1 MERPAEPLLRCFA
14 ANDALHRPPSPPP
27 RKIPESALFALRGI
41 LVSSL
46 QTSGGNGHRVDA
58 PVPRARHAPG
68 RTSSSSPPPP
78 PRRRPRLHVTFDSPT
93 ARATAG
99 VTTVNSDNRPSTAPT
114 PPQNSSRG
122 KENAVKDR
130 EERLRLVREKHDE
143 ERQRK
148 LDELKQ
154 QALAVQRYRE
164 QKEEERRRR
173 LDEMRSRDSERRQQ
187 VEERKR
193 QLFEAER
200 EKRDA
205 ILKKNLEREARI
217 VSKRRNER
225 SSIVFAFGSST
236 PRMLE
241 PSETGGS
248 YWASRRATSTSNV
261 MMLSSTTPMGPLTRR
276 SSERELNECS
286 GKKRAASA
294 GGLSNRSTDD
304 FSEYNNKRHSVMDVL
319 RWSDMCYPVI
329 PEYPVDVGCEGG
341 DGSAERRA
349 ARRKTDLMPTIVSPR
364 DLTPCSRPGS
374 SSSSRRS
381 PGRASSMTRL
391 DGTAATAFGGGGVRL
406 LSSARSMSHL
416 AGGGGRSVVL
426 GANKDRSTH
435 HRSMIAL
442 NPVPPPRP
450 TRAERLRKRAREF
463 ANGGGAGMKSG
474 EMTPN
479 RPQSS
484 MSQSSTGPL
493 PTQPRS
499 RPVATPRKP
508 RPISIAVTGVTSDP
522 PAKSPATGERPPLP
536 KVNVTKKSITPKV
549 ETKKFPNDNTKQQS
563 STAVKDKN
571 KNAKNST
578 ETSDNVESS
587 DQQHTTA
594 VVSKDEDSH
603 RENSIQGSVNDLAE
617 CDMTASMLATKQ
629 KISTEEEAKAALAE
643 RRKLAREQAERD
655 AELERQRLEAER
667 LAEEERLRCEEEE
680 QRRQE
685 EEQLRMLEEARK
697 SEELRLQLA
706 IEETKKREEEDKK
719 RKEEEH
725 KLKLEKE
732 EADRKAKEEAE
743 KLRQE
748 MEIKLKKE
756 EEDRQLRRKRVEAIM
771 LRTRNQ
777 GKGNASTKEETE
789 SAEQHAGENK
799 TEKPSSDPMTTSQG
813 PVSETDAMLN
823 AERVH
828 SSSSTTS
835 SASSSPTSPTG
846 DTQSNGLLPVE
857 TSGSKQNGRADN
869 SAVHQSNGC
878 LPTANG
884 GTVFSSEVQLNN
896 VTNNL
901 LDLSLEPIP
910 SDALSTQQIIDI
922 GMSKCIQGNTADF
935 PAYQE
940 TNRSEQQIVNDLLS

>member
-1 MERPAEPLLRCFA
+1 MAGLLRVPHYRHSGE
-14 ANDALHRPPSPPP
+14 NSRRTGPEEGIDNLLLV
-27 RKIPESALFALRGI
+27 PESVLNMDGNQLRDDLNGLRFAFQKQY
-41 LVSSL
+41 L
-46 QTSGGNGHRVDA
+46 QADLGPQGNIWI
-58 PVPRARHAPG
+58 
-68 RTSSSSPPPP
+68 S
-78 PRRRPRLHVTFDSPT
+78 
-93 ARATAG
+93 G

-122 KENAVKDR
+122 KENAIKDR

-294 GGLSNRSTDD
+294 GGLSNRSTD
-304 FSEYNNKRHSVMDVL
+304 
-319 RWSDMCYPVI
+319 
-329 PEYPVDVGCEGG
+329 
-341 DGSAERRA
+341 
-349 ARRKTDLMPTIVSPR
+349 
-364 DLTPCSRPGS
+364 
-374 SSSSRRS
+374 
-381 PGRASSMTRL
+381 
-391 DGTAATAFGGGGVRL
+391 
-406 LSSARSMSHL
+406 
-416 AGGGGRSVVL
+416 
-426 GANKDRSTH
+426 
-435 HRSMIAL
+435 
-442 NPVPPPRP
+442 
-450 TRAERLRKRAREF
+450 
-463 ANGGGAGMKSG
+463 GMKSG

-578 ETSDNVESS
+578 ETPDNVESS

-594 VVSKDEDSH
+594 VVSKDEDSR
-603 RENSIQGSVNDLAE
+603 RETSIQGSVNDLAE

-789 SAEQHAGENK
+789 SAEQQAGENK
-799 TEKPSSDPMTTSQG
+799 TEKSSSDLMTTSQG
-813 PVSETDAMLN
+813 PVSETEAMLT

-835 SASSSPTSPTG
+835 SASSSPTSPPG
-846 DTQSNGLLPVE
+846 NTQSNGLLLVE
-857 TSGSKQNGRADN
+857 TSSSKQNGRADN

-910 SDALSTQQIIDI
+910 SDTLSTQQIIDI

-935 PAYQE
+935 PTYQE

>member
-46 QTSGGNGHRVDA
+46 QTSGGNGHLVDAAAA

-68 RTSSSSPPPP
+68 LTSSSSPPPP
-78 PRRRPRLHVTFDSPT
+78 PRRRPRLHVTFDPPT
-93 ARATAG
+93 ARATAAG

-114 PPQNSSRG
+114 PPQHSSRAGGLHWFAHGAESFDFYDETDETG
-122 KENAVKDR
+122 KENAIKDR

-294 GGLSNRSTDD
+294 GGLSNRSTD
-304 FSEYNNKRHSVMDVL
+304 EYNNKRHSVMDVL

-381 PGRASSMTRL
+381 P
-391 DGTAATAFGGGGVRL
+391 
-406 LSSARSMSHL
+406 
-416 AGGGGRSVVL
+416 
-426 GANKDRSTH
+426 
-435 HRSMIAL
+435 
-442 NPVPPPRP
+442 
-450 TRAERLRKRAREF
+450 
-463 ANGGGAGMKSG
+463 GMKSG

-594 VVSKDEDSH
+594 VISKDEDSH

-777 GKGNASTKEETE
+777 GKGNPSTKEETE
-789 SAEQHAGENK
+789 SAEQQAGENK

-813 PVSETDAMLN
+813 PVSETEAMLT

-835 SASSSPTSPTG
+835 SASSSPTSPPG

-884 GTVFSSEVQLNN
+884 GSAFSSEVQLNN

>member
-1 MERPAEPLLRCFA
+1 MKLNRSFYSFHSGVFFDFKNP
-14 ANDALHRPPSPPP
+14 NDLAQ
-27 RKIPESALFALRGI
+27 
-41 LVSSL
+41 VSI
-46 QTSGGNGHRVDA
+46 Q
-58 PVPRARHAPG
+58 
-68 RTSSSSPPPP
+68 
-78 PRRRPRLHVTFDSPT
+78 
-93 ARATAG
+93 AG

-122 KENAVKDR
+122 KENAIKDR

-294 GGLSNRSTDD
+294 GGLSNRSTD
-304 FSEYNNKRHSVMDVL
+304 EYNNKRHSVMDVL

-391 DGTAATAFGGGGVRL
+391 DGTAATAFGGGGGRL

-416 AGGGGRSVVL
+416 ASGGGRSVVL

-549 ETKKFPNDNTKQQS
+549 ETKKFPNDNTKQQT

-587 DQQHTTA
+587 NQHHTTS
-594 VVSKDEDSH
+594 VVSKDEDS

-789 SAEQHAGENK
+789 SAEQQAGENK

-813 PVSETDAMLN
+813 PVSETEAMLT

-828 SSSSTTS
+828 SLSSNTS
-835 SASSSPTSPTG
+835 SASSSPTSPPG
-846 DTQSNGLLPVE
+846 DTLSNGLLPVE

-884 GTVFSSEVQLNN
+884 GTVFNSEVQLNN

>member
-1 MERPAEPLLRCFA
+1 MEHPVEPLQLGY
-14 ANDALHRPPSPPP
+14 NDASDTFNDRSPSPPP
-27 RKIPESALFALRGI
+27 RKIPESALSALRGI

-46 QTSGGNGHRVDA
+46 QMSSEA
-58 PVPRARHAPG
+58 PVPRARQAPG
-68 RTSSSSPPPP
+68 RTSSEAPPPP
-78 PRRRPRLHVTFDSPT
+78 PIRRRPRLHVTFESRT
-93 ARATAG
+93 ARVTAAG
-99 VTTVNSDNRPSTAPT
+99 VTTVNSDNRPNTAPT
-114 PPQNSSRG
+114 PPQNSSRAGGLHWFAHGADSFDFNDETDETG
-122 KENAVKDR
+122 KENAIKDR

-173 LDEMRSRDSERRQQ
+173 LDEMRLRDSERRQQ

-294 GGLSNRSTDD
+294 GGLSNRSTD
-304 FSEYNNKRHSVMDVL
+304 
-319 RWSDMCYPVI
+319 
-329 PEYPVDVGCEGG
+329 GG

-381 PGRASSMTRL
+381 P
-391 DGTAATAFGGGGVRL
+391 
-406 LSSARSMSHL
+406 
-416 AGGGGRSVVL
+416 
-426 GANKDRSTH
+426 
-435 HRSMIAL
+435 
-442 NPVPPPRP
+442 
-450 TRAERLRKRAREF
+450 
-463 ANGGGAGMKSG
+463 GMKSG

-508 RPISIAVTGVTSDP
+508 RPISIAVTGVTSDQS
-522 PAKSPATGERPPLP
+522 AKSPATGERPPLP

-549 ETKKFPNDNTKQQS
+549 ETKKFPNDNTKLQS
-563 STAVKDKN
+563 TTVKEKN

-587 DQQHTTA
+587 EQQHTVA
-594 VVSKDEDSH
+594 AVSKDEDS
-603 RENSIQGSVNDLAE
+603 RENSNQGSVNDLAE

-706 IEETKKREEEDKK
+706 IEETKKREEEEKK

-789 SAEQHAGENK
+789 SAEQQAGENK

-813 PVSETDAMLN
+813 PVSETEAMLT

-828 SSSSTTS
+828 SSSTTTS
-835 SASSSPTSPTG
+835 SASSPTSPPG
-846 DTQSNGLLPVE
+846 DVLSNGLLPVE

-869 SAVHQSNGC
+869 STAHQSNGC

-922 GMSKCIQGNTADF
+922 GMKKCIQDNTTEF
-935 PAYQE
+935 TTYQE

>member
-1 MERPAEPLLRCFA
+1 MAEFVRVTS
-14 ANDALHRPPSPPP
+14 NPS
-27 RKIPESALFALRGI
+27 INS
-41 LVSSL
+41 
-46 QTSGGNGHRVDA
+46 
-58 PVPRARHAPG
+58 
-68 RTSSSSPPPP
+68 
-78 PRRRPRLHVTFDSPT
+78 
-93 ARATAG
+93 AG

-122 KENAVKDR
+122 GLHWFAHGAESFDFYDETDETGKENAIKDR

-294 GGLSNRSTDD
+294 GGLSNRSTD
-304 FSEYNNKRHSVMDVL
+304 EYNNKRHSVMDVL

-329 PEYPVDVGCEGG
+329 PEYPVDVVCEGG

-381 PGRASSMTRL
+381 P
-391 DGTAATAFGGGGVRL
+391 
-406 LSSARSMSHL
+406 
-416 AGGGGRSVVL
+416 
-426 GANKDRSTH
+426 
-435 HRSMIAL
+435 
-442 NPVPPPRP
+442 
-450 TRAERLRKRAREF
+450 
-463 ANGGGAGMKSG
+463 GMKSG

-578 ETSDNVESS
+578 ETPDNVESS

-594 VVSKDEDSH
+594 VVSKDEDSR
-603 RENSIQGSVNDLAE
+603 RETSIQGSVNDLAE

-789 SAEQHAGENK
+789 SAEQQAGENK
-799 TEKPSSDPMTTSQG
+799 TEKSSSDLMTTSQG
-813 PVSETDAMLN
+813 PVSETEAMLT

-835 SASSSPTSPTG
+835 SASSSPTSPPG
-846 DTQSNGLLPVE
+846 NTQSNGLLLVE
-857 TSGSKQNGRADN
+857 TSSSKQNGRADN

-910 SDALSTQQIIDI
+910 SDTLSTQQIIDI

-935 PAYQE
+935 PTYQE

>member
-1 MERPAEPLLRCFA
+1 
-14 ANDALHRPPSPPP
+14 
-27 RKIPESALFALRGI
+27 
-41 LVSSL
+41 
-46 QTSGGNGHRVDA
+46 
-58 PVPRARHAPG
+58 
-68 RTSSSSPPPP
+68 
-78 PRRRPRLHVTFDSPT
+78 
-93 ARATAG
+93 

-122 KENAVKDR
+122 KENAIKDR

-205 ILKKNLEREARI
+205 LLKKNLEREARI

-294 GGLSNRSTDD
+294 GGLSNRSTD
-304 FSEYNNKRHSVMDVL
+304 
-319 RWSDMCYPVI
+319 
-329 PEYPVDVGCEGG
+329 
-341 DGSAERRA
+341 
-349 ARRKTDLMPTIVSPR
+349 
-364 DLTPCSRPGS
+364 
-374 SSSSRRS
+374 
-381 PGRASSMTRL
+381 
-391 DGTAATAFGGGGVRL
+391 
-406 LSSARSMSHL
+406 
-416 AGGGGRSVVL
+416 
-426 GANKDRSTH
+426 
-435 HRSMIAL
+435 
-442 NPVPPPRP
+442 
-450 TRAERLRKRAREF
+450 
-463 ANGGGAGMKSG
+463 GMKSG

-508 RPISIAVTGVTSDP
+508 RPISIAVTGVTTDP
-522 PAKSPATGERPPLP
+522 PVKSPATGERPPLP

-578 ETSDNVESS
+578 ETSDNIESS

-603 RENSIQGSVNDLAE
+603 RENSIQGSVIDLAE

-732 EADRKAKEEAE
+732 ESDRKAKEEAE

-789 SAEQHAGENK
+789 TAEQQAGENK

-813 PVSETDAMLN
+813 PVSETEAMLT

-835 SASSSPTSPTG
+835 SASSSPTSPPG
-846 DTQSNGLLPVE
+846 DTQSNGLLPLE
-857 TSGSKQNGRADN
+857 TSGSKQNGRVDN
-869 SAVHQSNGC
+869 SEVHQSNGC

-922 GMSKCIQGNTADF
+922 GMTKCIQGNTTDF

>member
-1 MERPAEPLLRCFA
+1 MAGLLRVPQYRHSGGGSGGGEDCSRTA
-14 ANDALHRPPSPPP
+14 GPEEGIDNLLLV
-27 RKIPESALFALRGI
+27 PESVLDMDGNQLRDDLNGLRFAFQKQYLQADLGPRGNI
-41 LVSSL
+41 WIS
-46 QTSGGNGHRVDA
+46 
-58 PVPRARHAPG
+58 
-68 RTSSSSPPPP
+68 
-78 PRRRPRLHVTFDSPT
+78 
-93 ARATAG
+93 G

-114 PPQNSSRG
+114 PPQNSSKG
-122 KENAVKDR
+122 KENAIKDR

-164 QKEEERRRR
+164 QKEEERRKR
-173 LDEMRSRDSERRQQ
+173 LDEMRSRDFERRQQ

-200 EKRDA
+200 EKREA
-205 ILKKNLEREARI
+205 ILKKNQEREARI
-217 VSKRRNER
+217 ESKRRNER

-294 GGLSNRSTDD
+294 GGLSNRNAD
-304 FSEYNNKRHSVMDVL
+304 
-319 RWSDMCYPVI
+319 
-329 PEYPVDVGCEGG
+329 
-341 DGSAERRA
+341 
-349 ARRKTDLMPTIVSPR
+349 
-364 DLTPCSRPGS
+364 
-374 SSSSRRS
+374 
-381 PGRASSMTRL
+381 
-391 DGTAATAFGGGGVRL
+391 
-406 LSSARSMSHL
+406 
-416 AGGGGRSVVL
+416 
-426 GANKDRSTH
+426 
-435 HRSMIAL
+435 
-442 NPVPPPRP
+442 
-450 TRAERLRKRAREF
+450 
-463 ANGGGAGMKSG
+463 GMKSG
-474 EMTPN
+474 EMTPVN

-484 MSQSSTGPL
+484 MSQSAYGPA
-493 PTQPRS
+493 PTQSRS

-508 RPISIAVTGVTSDP
+508 RPISIAVTGVTSSDQIAAA
-522 PAKSPATGERPPLP
+522 AKSPATGERPPLP

-549 ETKKFPNDNTKQQS
+549 EAKKFPNDTNKQ
-563 STAVKDKN
+563 STLKEKN
-571 KNAKNST
+571 KNEKPSEST
-578 ETSDNVESS
+578 ENAESS
-587 DQQHTTA
+587 EQHHSSA
-594 VVSKDEDSH
+594 DVVSSAASRDDESQD
-603 RENSIQGSVNDLAE
+603 NSIQESVSSDLAE

-629 KISTEEEAKAALAE
+629 KITTEEEAKAALAE
-643 RRKLAREQAERD
+643 RRRLAREQAEKD

-680 QRRQE
+680 QRRME
-685 EEQLRMLEEARK
+685 EEQLRLLEEARK

-706 IEETKKREEEDKK
+706 IEETRKRDLEEKK
-719 RKEEEH
+719 RKEEEL

-777 GKGNASTKEETE
+777 GKGTGNASTKDETE
-789 SAEQHAGENK
+789 SVEPQVAEK
-799 TEKPSSDPMTTSQG
+799 IEKSLSDPMTTSLG
-813 PVSETDAMLN
+813 PTSETEAMLS
-823 AERVH
+823 AERNH
-828 SSSSTTS
+828 SSSSLTMSTPS
-835 SASSSPTSPTG
+835 ETL
-846 DTQSNGLLPVE
+846 SNGLQL
-857 TSGSKQNGRADN
+857 TSPKQNGHTN
-869 SAVHQSNGC
+869 NTINEIVHHSNGH
-878 LPTANG
+878 LTENG
-884 GTVFSSEVQLNN
+884 NVFDSDVQLNN

-910 SDALSTQQIIDI
+910 SDTLSTQQIIDI
-922 GMSKCIQGNTADF
+922 GIGKCIQDNPTDF
-935 PAYQE
+935 TAYQE
-940 TNRSEQQIVNDLLS
+940 NKRSDQQIVNDLLS

>member
-1 MERPAEPLLRCFA
+1 MAEFVRVTS
-14 ANDALHRPPSPPP
+14 NPSLN
-27 RKIPESALFALRGI
+27 S
-41 LVSSL
+41 
-46 QTSGGNGHRVDA
+46 
-58 PVPRARHAPG
+58 
-68 RTSSSSPPPP
+68 
-78 PRRRPRLHVTFDSPT
+78 
-93 ARATAG
+93 AG

-114 PPQNSSRG
+114 PPQNSSKG
-122 KENAVKDR
+122 KENAIKDR

-164 QKEEERRRR
+164 QKEEERRKR
-173 LDEMRSRDSERRQQ
+173 LDEMRSRDFERRQQ

-200 EKRDA
+200 EKREA
-205 ILKKNLEREARI
+205 ILKKNQEREARI
-217 VSKRRNER
+217 ESKRRNER

-294 GGLSNRSTDD
+294 GGLSNRNAD
-304 FSEYNNKRHSVMDVL
+304 
-319 RWSDMCYPVI
+319 
-329 PEYPVDVGCEGG
+329 EGG
-341 DGSAERRA
+341 DGSAERKA
-349 ARRKTDLMPTIVSPR
+349 ARRKTDLMPTILSPR

-374 SSSSRRS
+374 ASSSRRS

-391 DGTAATAFGGGGVRL
+391 DGAAAGAAYGGYGDGGGAGGPRL

-416 AGGGGRSVVL
+416 AGGGGGRSVL

-463 ANGGGAGMKSG
+463 ANGGGPGMKSG
-474 EMTPN
+474 EMTPVN

-484 MSQSSTGPL
+484 MSQSAYGPA
-493 PTQPRS
+493 PTQSRS

-508 RPISIAVTGVTSDP
+508 RPISIAVTGVTSSDQIAAA
-522 PAKSPATGERPPLP
+522 AKSPATGERPPLP

-549 ETKKFPNDNTKQQS
+549 EAKKFPNDTNKQ
-563 STAVKDKN
+563 STLKEKN
-571 KNAKNST
+571 KNEKPSEST
-578 ETSDNVESS
+578 ENAESS
-587 DQQHTTA
+587 EQHHSSA
-594 VVSKDEDSH
+594 DVVSSAASRDDESQD
-603 RENSIQGSVNDLAE
+603 NSIQESVSSDLAE

-629 KISTEEEAKAALAE
+629 KITTEEEAKAALAE
-643 RRKLAREQAERD
+643 RRRLAREQAEKD

-680 QRRQE
+680 QRRME
-685 EEQLRMLEEARK
+685 EEQLRLLEEARK

-706 IEETKKREEEDKK
+706 IEETRKRDLEEKK
-719 RKEEEH
+719 RKEEEL

-777 GKGNASTKEETE
+777 GKGTGNASTKDETE
-789 SAEQHAGENK
+789 SVEPQVAEK
-799 TEKPSSDPMTTSQG
+799 IEKSLSDPMTTSLG
-813 PVSETDAMLN
+813 PTSETEAMLS
-823 AERVH
+823 AERNH
-828 SSSSTTS
+828 SSSSLTMSTPS
-835 SASSSPTSPTG
+835 ETL
-846 DTQSNGLLPVE
+846 SNGLQL
-857 TSGSKQNGRADN
+857 TSPKQNGHTN
-869 SAVHQSNGC
+869 NTINEIVHHSNGH
-878 LPTANG
+878 LTENG
-884 GTVFSSEVQLNN
+884 NVFDSDVQLNN

-910 SDALSTQQIIDI
+910 SDTLSTQQIIDI
-922 GMSKCIQGNTADF
+922 GIGKCIQDNPTDF
-935 PAYQE
+935 TAYQE
-940 TNRSEQQIVNDLLS
+940 NKRSDQQIVNDLLS

>member
-1 MERPAEPLLRCFA
+1 MAEFVRVTS
-14 ANDALHRPPSPPP
+14 NPS
-27 RKIPESALFALRGI
+27 INS
-41 LVSSL
+41 
-46 QTSGGNGHRVDA
+46 
-58 PVPRARHAPG
+58 
-68 RTSSSSPPPP
+68 
-78 PRRRPRLHVTFDSPT
+78 
-93 ARATAG
+93 AG

-122 KENAVKDR
+122 KENAIKDR

-294 GGLSNRSTDD
+294 GGLSNRSTD
-304 FSEYNNKRHSVMDVL
+304 
-319 RWSDMCYPVI
+319 
-329 PEYPVDVGCEGG
+329 EGG

-391 DGTAATAFGGGGVRL
+391 DGTAATAFGGGGGRL

-426 GANKDRSTH
+426 GSNKDRSTH

-578 ETSDNVESS
+578 ETPDNVESS

-594 VVSKDEDSH
+594 VVSKDEDSR
-603 RENSIQGSVNDLAE
+603 RETSIQGSVNDLAE

-789 SAEQHAGENK
+789 SAEQQAGENK
-799 TEKPSSDPMTTSQG
+799 TEKSSSDLMTTSQG
-813 PVSETDAMLN
+813 PVSETEAMLT

-835 SASSSPTSPTG
+835 SASSSPTSPPG
-846 DTQSNGLLPVE
+846 NTQSNGLLLVE
-857 TSGSKQNGRADN
+857 TSSSKQNGRADN

-910 SDALSTQQIIDI
+910 SDTLSTQQIIDI

-935 PAYQE
+935 PTYQE

>member
-1 MERPAEPLLRCFA
+1 MEHPAEPLQLRYDDV
-14 ANDALHRPPSPPP
+14 NDTLHDRSPSPPP
-27 RKIPESALFALRGI
+27 RKIPESALSALRGI

-46 QTSGGNGHRVDA
+46 QMPAEA
-58 PVPRARHAPG
+58 PVPRARRTPG

-78 PRRRPRLHVTFDSPT
+78 PRRRPRLHVTFESRT
-93 ARATAG
+93 ARATAAG

-114 PPQNSSRG
+114 PPQNSSRAGGLHWFAHGADSFDFYDETDETG
-122 KENAVKDR
+122 KENAIKDR

-173 LDEMRSRDSERRQQ
+173 LDEMRLRDTERRQQ

-294 GGLSNRSTDD
+294 GGLSNRSTD
-304 FSEYNNKRHSVMDVL
+304 
-319 RWSDMCYPVI
+319 
-329 PEYPVDVGCEGG
+329 EGG
-341 DGSAERRA
+341 DGSAERKA

-391 DGTAATAFGGGGVRL
+391 DGAATAFGGGCGRL

-416 AGGGGRSVVL
+416 ASGGGGGRSVVL

-479 RPQSS
+479 RPMSS

-508 RPISIAVTGVTSDP
+508 RPISIAVTGVTSDQP
-522 PAKSPATGERPPLP
+522 VKSPATGERPPLP

-549 ETKKFPNDNTKQQS
+549 ETKKFPNDNTKLQS
-563 STAVKDKN
+563 TTVKEKN

-578 ETSDNVESS
+578 ETPDNVESS
-587 DQQHTTA
+587 EQQHTVA
-594 VVSKDEDSH
+594 VVSKDEDS
-603 RENSIQGSVNDLAE
+603 RENSNQGSVNDLAE

-706 IEETKKREEEDKK
+706 IEETKKREEEEKK

-789 SAEQHAGENK
+789 SAEQQAGENK
-799 TEKPSSDPMTTSQG
+799 SEKPSSDPMTTSQG
-813 PVSETDAMLN
+813 PVSETEAMLT

-835 SASSSPTSPTG
+835 SASSPTSPPG
-846 DTQSNGLLPVE
+846 EALSNGLLPVE

-884 GTVFSSEVQLNN
+884 GTVFNSEVQLNN

-922 GMSKCIQGNTADF
+922 GMKKCIQDNTTEF
-935 PAYQE
+935 TTYQE

>member
-1 MERPAEPLLRCFA
+1 MAGLLRVPHYRHSGE
-14 ANDALHRPPSPPP
+14 NSRRTGPEEGIDNLLLV
-27 RKIPESALFALRGI
+27 PESVLDMDGNQLRDDLNGLRFAFQKQY
-41 LVSSL
+41 L
-46 QTSGGNGHRVDA
+46 QADLGPQGNIWI
-58 PVPRARHAPG
+58 
-68 RTSSSSPPPP
+68 S
-78 PRRRPRLHVTFDSPT
+78 
-93 ARATAG
+93 G

-114 PPQNSSRG
+114 PPQHSSRAGGLHWFAHGAESFDFYDETDETG
-122 KENAVKDR
+122 KENAIKDR

-294 GGLSNRSTDD
+294 GGLSNRSTD
-304 FSEYNNKRHSVMDVL
+304 
-319 RWSDMCYPVI
+319 
-329 PEYPVDVGCEGG
+329 
-341 DGSAERRA
+341 
-349 ARRKTDLMPTIVSPR
+349 
-364 DLTPCSRPGS
+364 
-374 SSSSRRS
+374 
-381 PGRASSMTRL
+381 
-391 DGTAATAFGGGGVRL
+391 
-406 LSSARSMSHL
+406 
-416 AGGGGRSVVL
+416 
-426 GANKDRSTH
+426 
-435 HRSMIAL
+435 
-442 NPVPPPRP
+442 
-450 TRAERLRKRAREF
+450 
-463 ANGGGAGMKSG
+463 GMKSG

-594 VVSKDEDSH
+594 VISKDEDSH

-777 GKGNASTKEETE
+777 GKGNPSTKEETE
-789 SAEQHAGENK
+789 SAEQQAGENK

-813 PVSETDAMLN
+813 PVSETEAMLT

-835 SASSSPTSPTG
+835 SASSSPTSPPG

-884 GTVFSSEVQLNN
+884 GSAFSSEVQLNN

>member
-1 MERPAEPLLRCFA
+1 MERPAEPLLQCFA
-14 ANDALHRPPSPPP
+14 ANDSLHRPPSPPP

-46 QTSGGNGHRVDA
+46 QTSGGNGHRVDVAAA
-58 PVPRARHAPG
+58 PVPRARQAPG

-93 ARATAG
+93 ARATAAG

-114 PPQNSSRG
+114 PPQNSSRAGGLHWFAHGADSFDFYDETDETG
-122 KENAVKDR
+122 KENAIKDR

-294 GGLSNRSTDD
+294 GGLSNRSTD
-304 FSEYNNKRHSVMDVL
+304 
-319 RWSDMCYPVI
+319 
-329 PEYPVDVGCEGG
+329 GG

-391 DGTAATAFGGGGVRL
+391 DGTAATAFGGGGGRL

-416 AGGGGRSVVL
+416 ASGGGRSVVL

-549 ETKKFPNDNTKQQS
+549 ETKKFPNDNTKQQT

-587 DQQHTTA
+587 NQHHTTS
-594 VVSKDEDSH
+594 VVSKDEDS

-789 SAEQHAGENK
+789 SAEQQAGENK

-813 PVSETDAMLN
+813 PVSETEAMLT

-828 SSSSTTS
+828 SLSSNTS
-835 SASSSPTSPTG
+835 SASSSPTSPPG
-846 DTQSNGLLPVE
+846 DTLSNGLLPVE

-884 GTVFSSEVQLNN
+884 GTVFNSEVQLNN

>member
-46 QTSGGNGHRVDA
+46 QTSGGNGHLVDAAAA

-68 RTSSSSPPPP
+68 LTSSSSPPPP
-78 PRRRPRLHVTFDSPT
+78 PRRRPRLHVTFDPPT
-93 ARATAG
+93 ARATAAG

-114 PPQNSSRG
+114 PPQHSSRAGGLHWFAHGAESFDFYDETDETG
-122 KENAVKDR
+122 KENAIKDR

-294 GGLSNRSTDD
+294 GGLSNRSTD
-304 FSEYNNKRHSVMDVL
+304 
-319 RWSDMCYPVI
+319 
-329 PEYPVDVGCEGG
+329 GG

-391 DGTAATAFGGGGVRL
+391 DGTAATALGGGGVRL

-594 VVSKDEDSH
+594 VISKDEDSH

-777 GKGNASTKEETE
+777 GKGNPSTKEETE
-789 SAEQHAGENK
+789 SAEQQAGENK

-813 PVSETDAMLN
+813 PVSETEAMLT

-835 SASSSPTSPTG
+835 SASSSPTSPPG

-884 GTVFSSEVQLNN
+884 GSAFSSEVQLNN

>member
-93 ARATAG
+93 ARATAAG

-114 PPQNSSRG
+114 PPQNSSRAGGLHWFAHGAESFDFYDETDETG

-294 GGLSNRSTDD
+294 GGLSNRSTD
-304 FSEYNNKRHSVMDVL
+304 
-319 RWSDMCYPVI
+319 
-329 PEYPVDVGCEGG
+329 
-341 DGSAERRA
+341 
-349 ARRKTDLMPTIVSPR
+349 
-364 DLTPCSRPGS
+364 
-374 SSSSRRS
+374 
-381 PGRASSMTRL
+381 
-391 DGTAATAFGGGGVRL
+391 
-406 LSSARSMSHL
+406 
-416 AGGGGRSVVL
+416 
-426 GANKDRSTH
+426 
-435 HRSMIAL
+435 
-442 NPVPPPRP
+442 
-450 TRAERLRKRAREF
+450 
-463 ANGGGAGMKSG
+463 GMKSG

>member
-1 MERPAEPLLRCFA
+1 MERPAEPLLQCFA
-14 ANDALHRPPSPPP
+14 ANDSLHRPPSPPP

-46 QTSGGNGHRVDA
+46 QTSGGNGHRVDVAAA
-58 PVPRARHAPG
+58 PVPRARQAPG

-93 ARATAG
+93 ARATAAG

-114 PPQNSSRG
+114 PPQNSSRAGGLHWFAHGADSFDFYDETDETG
-122 KENAVKDR
+122 KENAIKDR

-294 GGLSNRSTDD
+294 GGLSNRSTD
-304 FSEYNNKRHSVMDVL
+304 EYNNKRHSVMDVL

-381 PGRASSMTRL
+381 P
-391 DGTAATAFGGGGVRL
+391 
-406 LSSARSMSHL
+406 
-416 AGGGGRSVVL
+416 
-426 GANKDRSTH
+426 
-435 HRSMIAL
+435 
-442 NPVPPPRP
+442 
-450 TRAERLRKRAREF
+450 
-463 ANGGGAGMKSG
+463 GMKSG

-549 ETKKFPNDNTKQQS
+549 ETKKFPNDNTKQQT

-587 DQQHTTA
+587 NQHHTTS
-594 VVSKDEDSH
+594 VVSKDEDS

-789 SAEQHAGENK
+789 SAEQQAGENK

-813 PVSETDAMLN
+813 PVSETEAMLT

-828 SSSSTTS
+828 SLSSNTS
-835 SASSSPTSPTG
+835 SASSSPTSPPG
-846 DTQSNGLLPVE
+846 DTLSNGLLPVE

-884 GTVFSSEVQLNN
+884 GTVFNSEVQLNN

>member
-1 MERPAEPLLRCFA
+1 MAEFVRVTS
-14 ANDALHRPPSPPP
+14 NPS
-27 RKIPESALFALRGI
+27 INS
-41 LVSSL
+41 
-46 QTSGGNGHRVDA
+46 
-58 PVPRARHAPG
+58 
-68 RTSSSSPPPP
+68 
-78 PRRRPRLHVTFDSPT
+78 
-93 ARATAG
+93 AG

-122 KENAVKDR
+122 KENAIKDR

-173 LDEMRSRDSERRQQ
+173 LDEMRLRDTERRQQ

-294 GGLSNRSTDD
+294 GGLSNRSTD
-304 FSEYNNKRHSVMDVL
+304 EYNNKRHSVMGVL
-319 RWSDMCYPVI
+319 HWSDMCYPVI
-329 PEYPVDVGCEGG
+329 PEYPVDVVCEGG
-341 DGSAERRA
+341 DGSAERKA

-391 DGTAATAFGGGGVRL
+391 DGAATAFGGGCGRL

-416 AGGGGRSVVL
+416 ASGGGGGRSVVL

-479 RPQSS
+479 RPMSS

-508 RPISIAVTGVTSDP
+508 RPISIAVTGVTSDQP
-522 PAKSPATGERPPLP
+522 VKSPATGERPPLP

-549 ETKKFPNDNTKQQS
+549 ETKKFPNDNTKLQS
-563 STAVKDKN
+563 TTVKEKN

-578 ETSDNVESS
+578 ETPDNVESS
-587 DQQHTTA
+587 EQQHTVA
-594 VVSKDEDSH
+594 VVSKDEDS
-603 RENSIQGSVNDLAE
+603 RENSNQGSVNDLAE

-706 IEETKKREEEDKK
+706 IEETKKREEEEKK

-789 SAEQHAGENK
+789 SAEQQAGENK
-799 TEKPSSDPMTTSQG
+799 SEKPSSDPMTTSQG
-813 PVSETDAMLN
+813 PVSETEAMLT

-835 SASSSPTSPTG
+835 SASSPTSPPG
-846 DTQSNGLLPVE
+846 EALSNGLLPVE

-884 GTVFSSEVQLNN
+884 GTVFNSEVQLNN

-922 GMSKCIQGNTADF
+922 GMKKCIQDNTTEF
-935 PAYQE
+935 TTYQE

>member
-1 MERPAEPLLRCFA
+1 MAEFVRVTS
-14 ANDALHRPPSPPP
+14 NPS
-27 RKIPESALFALRGI
+27 INS
-41 LVSSL
+41 
-46 QTSGGNGHRVDA
+46 
-58 PVPRARHAPG
+58 
-68 RTSSSSPPPP
+68 
-78 PRRRPRLHVTFDSPT
+78 
-93 ARATAG
+93 AG

-122 KENAVKDR
+122 KENAIKDR

-294 GGLSNRSTDD
+294 GGLSNRSTD
-304 FSEYNNKRHSVMDVL
+304 EYNNKRHSVMDVL

-391 DGTAATAFGGGGVRL
+391 DGTAATAFGGGGGRL

-416 AGGGGRSVVL
+416 ASGGGRSVVL

-549 ETKKFPNDNTKQQS
+549 ETKKFPNDNTKQQT

-587 DQQHTTA
+587 NQHHTTS
-594 VVSKDEDSH
+594 VVSKDEDS

-789 SAEQHAGENK
+789 SAEQQAGENK

-813 PVSETDAMLN
+813 PVSETEAMLT

-828 SSSSTTS
+828 SLSSNTS
-835 SASSSPTSPTG
+835 SASSSPTSPPG
-846 DTQSNGLLPVE
+846 DTLSNGLLPVE

-884 GTVFSSEVQLNN
+884 GTVFNSEVQLNN

>member
-1 MERPAEPLLRCFA
+1 M
-14 ANDALHRPPSPPP
+14 NHALTFV
-27 RKIPESALFALRGI
+27 LQMDW
-41 LVSSL
+41 VSDN
-46 QTSGGNGHRVDA
+46 QYNQNWT
-58 PVPRARHAPG
+58 
-68 RTSSSSPPPP
+68 
-78 PRRRPRLHVTFDSPT
+78 
-93 ARATAG
+93 G

-122 KENAVKDR
+122 KENAIKDR

-294 GGLSNRSTDD
+294 GGLSNRSTD
-304 FSEYNNKRHSVMDVL
+304 EYNNKRHSVMDVL

-391 DGTAATAFGGGGVRL
+391 DGTAATAFGGGGGRL

-416 AGGGGRSVVL
+416 ASGGGRSVVL

-549 ETKKFPNDNTKQQS
+549 ETKKFPNDNTKQQT

-587 DQQHTTA
+587 NQHHTTS
-594 VVSKDEDSH
+594 VVSKDEDS

-789 SAEQHAGENK
+789 SAEQQAGENK

-813 PVSETDAMLN
+813 PVSETEAMLT

-828 SSSSTTS
+828 SLSSNTS
-835 SASSSPTSPTG
+835 SASSSPTSPPG
-846 DTQSNGLLPVE
+846 DTLSNGLLPVE

-884 GTVFSSEVQLNN
+884 GTVFNSEVQLNN

>member
-1 MERPAEPLLRCFA
+1 
-14 ANDALHRPPSPPP
+14 
-27 RKIPESALFALRGI
+27 
-41 LVSSL
+41 
-46 QTSGGNGHRVDA
+46 
-58 PVPRARHAPG
+58 
-68 RTSSSSPPPP
+68 
-78 PRRRPRLHVTFDSPT
+78 
-93 ARATAG
+93 
-99 VTTVNSDNRPSTAPT
+99 
-114 PPQNSSRG
+114 
-122 KENAVKDR
+122 
-130 EERLRLVREKHDE
+130 
-143 ERQRK
+143 
-148 LDELKQ
+148 
-154 QALAVQRYRE
+154 
-164 QKEEERRRR
+164 
-173 LDEMRSRDSERRQQ
+173 
-187 VEERKR
+187 
-193 QLFEAER
+193 
-200 EKRDA
+200 
-205 ILKKNLEREARI
+205 
-217 VSKRRNER
+217 
-225 SSIVFAFGSST
+225 
-236 PRMLE
+236 
-241 PSETGGS
+241 
-248 YWASRRATSTSNV
+248 
-261 MMLSSTTPMGPLTRR
+261 
-276 SSERELNECS
+276 
-286 GKKRAASA
+286 
-294 GGLSNRSTDD
+294 
-304 FSEYNNKRHSVMDVL
+304 
-319 RWSDMCYPVI
+319 
-329 PEYPVDVGCEGG
+329 
-341 DGSAERRA
+341 
-349 ARRKTDLMPTIVSPR
+349 
-364 DLTPCSRPGS
+364 
-374 SSSSRRS
+374 
-381 PGRASSMTRL
+381 MTRL
-391 DGTAATAFGGGGVRL
+391 DGTAATAFGGGGERF

-508 RPISIAVTGVTSDP
+508 RPISIAVTGVTTDP
-522 PAKSPATGERPPLP
+522 PVKSPATGERPPLP

-578 ETSDNVESS
+578 ETSDNIESS

-603 RENSIQGSVNDLAE
+603 RENSIQGSVIDLAE

-732 EADRKAKEEAE
+732 ESDRKAKEEAE

-789 SAEQHAGENK
+789 TAEQQAGENK

-813 PVSETDAMLN
+813 PVSETEAMLT

-835 SASSSPTSPTG
+835 SASSSPTSPPG
-846 DTQSNGLLPVE
+846 DTQSNGLLPLE
-857 TSGSKQNGRADN
+857 TSGSKQNGRVDN
-869 SAVHQSNGC
+869 SEVHQSNGC

-922 GMSKCIQGNTADF
+922 GMTKCIQGNTTDF

>member
-1 MERPAEPLLRCFA
+1 MYTKR
-14 ANDALHRPPSPPP
+14 
-27 RKIPESALFALRGI
+27 
-41 LVSSL
+41 
-46 QTSGGNGHRVDA
+46 
-58 PVPRARHAPG
+58 
-68 RTSSSSPPPP
+68 
-78 PRRRPRLHVTFDSPT
+78 
-93 ARATAG
+93 AG

-122 KENAVKDR
+122 KENAIKDR

-294 GGLSNRSTDD
+294 GGLSNRSTD
-304 FSEYNNKRHSVMDVL
+304 EYNNKRHSVMDVL

-391 DGTAATAFGGGGVRL
+391 DGTAATAFGGGGGRL

-416 AGGGGRSVVL
+416 ASGGGRSVVL

-549 ETKKFPNDNTKQQS
+549 ETKKFPNDNTKQQT

-587 DQQHTTA
+587 NQHHTTS
-594 VVSKDEDSH
+594 VVSKDEDS

-789 SAEQHAGENK
+789 SAEQQAGENK

-813 PVSETDAMLN
+813 PVSETEAMLT

-828 SSSSTTS
+828 SLSSNTS
-835 SASSSPTSPTG
+835 SASSSPTSPPG
-846 DTQSNGLLPVE
+846 DTLSNGLLPVE

-884 GTVFSSEVQLNN
+884 GTVFNSEVQLNN

>member
-1 MERPAEPLLRCFA
+1 MAGLLRVPHYRH
-14 ANDALHRPPSPPP
+14 NNEDSRRTGPEEGIDNLLLV
-27 RKIPESALFALRGI
+27 PESVLDMDGNQLRDDLNGLRFAFRKQY
-41 LVSSL
+41 L
-46 QTSGGNGHRVDA
+46 QADLGPQGNIWI
-58 PVPRARHAPG
+58 
-68 RTSSSSPPPP
+68 S
-78 PRRRPRLHVTFDSPT
+78 
-93 ARATAG
+93 G

-114 PPQNSSRG
+114 PPQNPSKGGLHWFAHGADSFDFYGETYETG
-122 KENAVKDR
+122 KDAIKDR

-148 LDELKQ
+148 LEELKQ

-173 LDEMRSRDSERRQQ
+173 LEEMRSRDFERRQQ

-200 EKRDA
+200 EKREA
-205 ILKKNLEREARI
+205 ILKKNQEREARI
-217 VSKRRNER
+217 ESKRRNER

-294 GGLSNRSTDD
+294 GGLSNRNTDD
-304 FSEYNNKRHSVMDVL
+304 FSEYNKRQSVTDVL
-319 RWSDMCYPVI
+319 RWSDVYYPVI
-329 PEYPVDVGCEGG
+329 PEYPVDMGSEGG
-341 DGSAERRA
+341 DGSAERKA
-349 ARRKTDLMPTIVSPR
+349 ARRKTDLMPTILSPR

-374 SSSSRRS
+374 ASSSRRS

-391 DGTAATAFGGGGVRL
+391 DRAAATCGGSGAAGAGGGHL

-416 AGGGGRSVVL
+416 AVGGGGRSALSV
-426 GANKDRSTH
+426 KDRSAH

-442 NPVPPPRP
+442 NPVPPPRL

-474 EMTPN
+474 EMTPS

-493 PTQPRS
+493 PSQPRS

-508 RPISIAVTGVTSDP
+508 RPISIAVTGITASTDQS
-522 PAKSPATGERPPLP
+522 AKSPATGERPPLP
-536 KVNVTKKSITPKV
+536 KVNVTKKTITPKT
-549 ETKKFPNDNTKQQS
+549 ESKKFPNDNKQSTTKEKIKNTKS
-563 STAVKDKN
+563 S
-571 KNAKNST
+571 
-578 ETSDNVESS
+578 ETSENVESS
-587 DQQHTTA
+587 QHHSTA
-594 VVSKDEDSH
+594 VMSKDEDSQ
-603 RENSIQGSVNDLAE
+603 ENSIQESISDLAE

-643 RRKLAREQAERD
+643 RRRLAREQAEKD

-685 EEQLRMLEEARK
+685 EEQLRLLEEARK

-706 IEETKKREEEDKK
+706 IEETKKREEEEKK
-719 RKEEEH
+719 RKEEEL

-777 GKGNASTKEETE
+777 GKGSSNASTKEETE
-789 SAEQHAGENK
+789 STEQQAGEK
-799 TEKPSSDPMTTSQG
+799 TEKLSSDLMTTSQG
-813 PVSETDAMLN
+813 PVSDTEAMLT
-823 AERVH
+823 AERNH
-828 SSSSTTS
+828 SSSSVL
-835 SASSSPTSPTG
+835 PP
-846 DTQSNGLLPVE
+846 DDVLSNGLLLEP
-857 TSGSKQNGRADN
+857 SGPKQNGHTNNDDN
-869 SAVHQSNGC
+869 SNNSGAIHHSNGHSA
-878 LPTANG
+878 ANG
-884 GTVFSSEVQLNN
+884 SIFGSEVQLNN

-910 SDALSTQQIIDI
+910 SDTLSTQQIIDI
-922 GMSKCIQGNTADF
+922 GMSKCIQDNATDF
-935 PAYQE
+935 TAYQE
-940 TNRSEQQIVNDLLS
+940 TNRSEKQIVNDLLS

>member
-1 MERPAEPLLRCFA
+1 MAEFVRVTS
-14 ANDALHRPPSPPP
+14 NPS
-27 RKIPESALFALRGI
+27 INS
-41 LVSSL
+41 
-46 QTSGGNGHRVDA
+46 
-58 PVPRARHAPG
+58 
-68 RTSSSSPPPP
+68 
-78 PRRRPRLHVTFDSPT
+78 
-93 ARATAG
+93 G

-122 KENAVKDR
+122 KENAIKDR

-173 LDEMRSRDSERRQQ
+173 LDEMRLRDTERRQQ

-294 GGLSNRSTDD
+294 GGLSNRSTD
-304 FSEYNNKRHSVMDVL
+304 EYNNKRHSVMGVL
-319 RWSDMCYPVI
+319 HWSDMCYPVI
-329 PEYPVDVGCEGG
+329 PEYPVDVVCEGG
-341 DGSAERRA
+341 DGSAERKA

-381 PGRASSMTRL
+381 P
-391 DGTAATAFGGGGVRL
+391 
-406 LSSARSMSHL
+406 
-416 AGGGGRSVVL
+416 
-426 GANKDRSTH
+426 
-435 HRSMIAL
+435 
-442 NPVPPPRP
+442 
-450 TRAERLRKRAREF
+450 
-463 ANGGGAGMKSG
+463 GMKSG

-508 RPISIAVTGVTSDP
+508 RPISIAVTGVTSDQP
-522 PAKSPATGERPPLP
+522 IKSPATGERPPLP

-549 ETKKFPNDNTKQQS
+549 ETKKFPNDNTKLQS
-563 STAVKDKN
+563 TTVKEKN

-578 ETSDNVESS
+578 ETPDNVESS
-587 DQQHTTA
+587 EQQHTVA
-594 VVSKDEDSH
+594 VVPKDEDS
-603 RENSIQGSVNDLAE
+603 RENSNQGSVNDLAE

-706 IEETKKREEEDKK
+706 IEETKKREEEEKK

-789 SAEQHAGENK
+789 SAEQQAGENK

-813 PVSETDAMLN
+813 PVSETEAMLT

-835 SASSSPTSPTG
+835 SASSPTSPPG
-846 DTQSNGLLPVE
+846 EALSNGLLPVE

-884 GTVFSSEVQLNN
+884 GTVFNSEVQLNN

-922 GMSKCIQGNTADF
+922 GMKKCIQDNTTEF
-935 PAYQE
+935 TTYQE

>member
-1 MERPAEPLLRCFA
+1 MAGLLRVPHYRHSGE
-14 ANDALHRPPSPPP
+14 NSRRTGPEEGIDNLLLV
-27 RKIPESALFALRGI
+27 PESVLDMDGNQLRDDLNGLRFAFQKQY
-41 LVSSL
+41 L
-46 QTSGGNGHRVDA
+46 QADLGPQGNIWI
-58 PVPRARHAPG
+58 
-68 RTSSSSPPPP
+68 S
-78 PRRRPRLHVTFDSPT
+78 
-93 ARATAG
+93 G

-114 PPQNSSRG
+114 PPQHSSRG
-122 KENAVKDR
+122 KENAIKDR

-294 GGLSNRSTDD
+294 GGLSNRSTD
-304 FSEYNNKRHSVMDVL
+304 
-319 RWSDMCYPVI
+319 
-329 PEYPVDVGCEGG
+329 EGG

-391 DGTAATAFGGGGVRL
+391 DGTAATALGGGGVRL

-594 VVSKDEDSH
+594 VISKDEDSH

-777 GKGNASTKEETE
+777 GKGNPSTKEETE
-789 SAEQHAGENK
+789 SAEQQAGENK

-813 PVSETDAMLN
+813 PVSETEAMLT

-835 SASSSPTSPTG
+835 SASSSPTSPPG

-884 GTVFSSEVQLNN
+884 GSAFSSEVQLNN

>member
-1 MERPAEPLLRCFA
+1 MERPAEPLLQCFA
-14 ANDALHRPPSPPP
+14 ANDSLHRPPSPPP

-46 QTSGGNGHRVDA
+46 QTSGGNGHRVDVAAA
-58 PVPRARHAPG
+58 PVPRARQAPG

-93 ARATAG
+93 ARATAAG

-114 PPQNSSRG
+114 PPQNSSRAGGLHWFAHGADSFDFYDETDETG
-122 KENAVKDR
+122 KENAIKDR

-294 GGLSNRSTDD
+294 GGLSNRSTD
-304 FSEYNNKRHSVMDVL
+304 
-319 RWSDMCYPVI
+319 
-329 PEYPVDVGCEGG
+329 EGG

-391 DGTAATAFGGGGVRL
+391 DGTAATAFGGGGGRL

-416 AGGGGRSVVL
+416 ASGGGRSVVL

-549 ETKKFPNDNTKQQS
+549 ETKKFPNDNTKQQT

-587 DQQHTTA
+587 NQHHTTS
-594 VVSKDEDSH
+594 VVSKDEDS

-789 SAEQHAGENK
+789 SAEQQAGENK

-813 PVSETDAMLN
+813 PVSETEAMLT

-828 SSSSTTS
+828 SLSSNTS
-835 SASSSPTSPTG
+835 SASSSPTSPPG
-846 DTQSNGLLPVE
+846 DTLSNGLLPVE

-884 GTVFSSEVQLNN
+884 GTVFNSEVQLNN

>member
-1 MERPAEPLLRCFA
+1 MEHPVEPLQFQY
-14 ANDALHRPPSPPP
+14 NDASDTLHDRSPSPQPQ
-27 RKIPESALFALRGI
+27 KISESALSALRGI

-46 QTSGGNGHRVDA
+46 QISAEA
-58 PVPRARHAPG
+58 PVPRPRQAPAK
-68 RTSSSSPPPP
+68 TSFSSPPPP
-78 PRRRPRLHVTFDSPT
+78 PRRRPRLHVTFDSRT
-93 ARATAG
+93 ARATAAG
-99 VTTVNSDNRPSTAPT
+99 VTTVNSDNRPNTAPT
-114 PPQNSSRG
+114 PPQNSSRAGGLHWFAHGADSFDFYDETNETG
-122 KENAVKDR
+122 KENAIKDR

-173 LDEMRSRDSERRQQ
+173 LDEMRLRDTERRQQ

-294 GGLSNRSTDD
+294 GGLSNRSTD
-304 FSEYNNKRHSVMDVL
+304 EYNNKRHSVMNVL
-319 RWSDMCYPVI
+319 HWSDMCYPVI

-341 DGSAERRA
+341 DGSAERKA

-381 PGRASSMTRL
+381 P
-391 DGTAATAFGGGGVRL
+391 
-406 LSSARSMSHL
+406 
-416 AGGGGRSVVL
+416 
-426 GANKDRSTH
+426 
-435 HRSMIAL
+435 
-442 NPVPPPRP
+442 
-450 TRAERLRKRAREF
+450 
-463 ANGGGAGMKSG
+463 GMKSG

-508 RPISIAVTGVTSDP
+508 RPISIAVTGVTSDQ

-549 ETKKFPNDNTKQQS
+549 ETKKFPNDNTKLQS
-563 STAVKDKN
+563 TSVKEKN
-571 KNAKNST
+571 KNIKNST
-578 ETSDNVESS
+578 ETHPDNVESS
-587 DQQHTTA
+587 EQQHTAA
-594 VVSKDEDSH
+594 VVSKDEDS
-603 RENSIQGSVNDLAE
+603 RENSNQGSVNDLAE

-706 IEETKKREEEDKK
+706 IEETKKREEEERK

-789 SAEQHAGENK
+789 SAEQQAGENK
-799 TEKPSSDPMTTSQG
+799 TGKPSSDPMTTSVG
-813 PVSETDAMLN
+813 PVSETEAMLS

-835 SASSSPTSPTG
+835 SASSPTSPPG
-846 DTQSNGLLPVE
+846 NALSNGLVSVE

-878 LPTANG
+878 VPTANG
-884 GTVFSSEVQLNN
+884 GSVFSSEVQLNN

-922 GMSKCIQGNTADF
+922 GMKKCIQDNTPEF
-935 PAYQE
+935 TTYQE

>member
-1 MERPAEPLLRCFA
+1 MAGLLRVPHYRHSGE
-14 ANDALHRPPSPPP
+14 NSRRTGPEEGIDNLLLV
-27 RKIPESALFALRGI
+27 PESVLDMDGNQLRDDLNGLRFAFQKQY
-41 LVSSL
+41 L
-46 QTSGGNGHRVDA
+46 QADLGPQGNIWI
-58 PVPRARHAPG
+58 
-68 RTSSSSPPPP
+68 S
-78 PRRRPRLHVTFDSPT
+78 
-93 ARATAG
+93 G

-114 PPQNSSRG
+114 PPQHSSRAGGLHWFAHGAESFDFYDETDETG
-122 KENAVKDR
+122 KENAIKDR

-294 GGLSNRSTDD
+294 GGLSNRSTD
-304 FSEYNNKRHSVMDVL
+304 
-319 RWSDMCYPVI
+319 
-329 PEYPVDVGCEGG
+329 GG

-391 DGTAATAFGGGGVRL
+391 DGTAATALGGGGVRL

-594 VVSKDEDSH
+594 VISKDEDSH

-777 GKGNASTKEETE
+777 GKGNPSTKEETE
-789 SAEQHAGENK
+789 SAEQQAGENK

-813 PVSETDAMLN
+813 PVSETEAMLT

-835 SASSSPTSPTG
+835 SASSSPTSPPG

-884 GTVFSSEVQLNN
+884 GSAFSSEVQLNN

>member
-1 MERPAEPLLRCFA
+1 MAGLLRVPHYRHSGE
-14 ANDALHRPPSPPP
+14 NSRRTGPEEGIDNLLLV
-27 RKIPESALFALRGI
+27 PESVLDMDGNQLRDDLNGLRFAFQKQY
-41 LVSSL
+41 L
-46 QTSGGNGHRVDA
+46 QADLGPQGNIWI
-58 PVPRARHAPG
+58 
-68 RTSSSSPPPP
+68 S
-78 PRRRPRLHVTFDSPT
+78 
-93 ARATAG
+93 G

-114 PPQNSSRG
+114 PPQHSSRAGGLHWFAHGAESFDFYDETDETG
-122 KENAVKDR
+122 KENAIKDR

-294 GGLSNRSTDD
+294 GGLSNRSTD
-304 FSEYNNKRHSVMDVL
+304 
-319 RWSDMCYPVI
+319 
-329 PEYPVDVGCEGG
+329 EGG

-391 DGTAATAFGGGGVRL
+391 DGTAATALGGGGVRL

-594 VVSKDEDSH
+594 VISKDEDSH

-777 GKGNASTKEETE
+777 GKGNPSTKEETE
-789 SAEQHAGENK
+789 SAEQQAGENK

-813 PVSETDAMLN
+813 PVSETEAMLT

-835 SASSSPTSPTG
+835 SASSSPTSPPG

-884 GTVFSSEVQLNN
+884 GSAFSSEVQLNN

>member
-1 MERPAEPLLRCFA
+1 MERPTVAPMTLGCFSA
-14 ANDALHRPPSPPP
+14 P
-27 RKIPESALFALRGI
+27 RNIPESALTALRGI
-41 LVSSL
+41 LRTSL
-46 QTSGGNGHRVDA
+46 SAAAA
-58 PVPRARHAPG
+58 PVPPARRYVPHRRHA
-68 RTSSSSPPPP
+68 SPPQ
-78 PRRRPRLHVTFDSPT
+78 RPDRHVTFDSPAACTRT
-93 ARATAG
+93 AAG

-114 PPQNSSRG
+114 PPQNPSKGGLHWFAHGADSFDFYGETYETG
-122 KENAVKDR
+122 KDAIKDR

-148 LDELKQ
+148 LEELKQ

-173 LDEMRSRDSERRQQ
+173 LEEMRSRDFERRQQ

-200 EKRDA
+200 EKREA
-205 ILKKNLEREARI
+205 ILKKNQEREARI
-217 VSKRRNER
+217 ESKRRNER

-294 GGLSNRSTDD
+294 GGLSNRNTDD
-304 FSEYNNKRHSVMDVL
+304 FSEYNKRQSVTDVL
-319 RWSDMCYPVI
+319 RWSDVYYPVI
-329 PEYPVDVGCEGG
+329 PEYPVDMGSEGG
-341 DGSAERRA
+341 DGSAERKA
-349 ARRKTDLMPTIVSPR
+349 ARRKTDLMPTILSPR

-374 SSSSRRS
+374 ASSSRRS
-381 PGRASSMTRL
+381 P
-391 DGTAATAFGGGGVRL
+391 
-406 LSSARSMSHL
+406 
-416 AGGGGRSVVL
+416 
-426 GANKDRSTH
+426 
-435 HRSMIAL
+435 
-442 NPVPPPRP
+442 
-450 TRAERLRKRAREF
+450 
-463 ANGGGAGMKSG
+463 GMKSG
-474 EMTPN
+474 EMTPS

-493 PTQPRS
+493 PSQPRS

-508 RPISIAVTGVTSDP
+508 RPISIAVTGITASTDQS
-522 PAKSPATGERPPLP
+522 AKSPATGERPPLP
-536 KVNVTKKSITPKV
+536 KVNVTKKTITPKT
-549 ETKKFPNDNTKQQS
+549 ESKKFPNDNKQSTTKEKIKNTKS
-563 STAVKDKN
+563 S
-571 KNAKNST
+571 
-578 ETSDNVESS
+578 ETSENVESS
-587 DQQHTTA
+587 QHHSTA
-594 VVSKDEDSH
+594 VMSKDEDSQ
-603 RENSIQGSVNDLAE
+603 ENSIQESISDLAE

-643 RRKLAREQAERD
+643 RRRLAREQAEKD

-685 EEQLRMLEEARK
+685 EEQLRLLEEARK

-706 IEETKKREEEDKK
+706 IEETKKREEEEKK
-719 RKEEEH
+719 RKEEEL

-777 GKGNASTKEETE
+777 GKGSSNASTKEETE
-789 SAEQHAGENK
+789 STEQQAGEK
-799 TEKPSSDPMTTSQG
+799 TEKLSSDLMTTSQG
-813 PVSETDAMLN
+813 PVSDTEAMLT
-823 AERVH
+823 AERNH
-828 SSSSTTS
+828 SSSSVL
-835 SASSSPTSPTG
+835 PP
-846 DTQSNGLLPVE
+846 DDVLSNGLLLEP
-857 TSGSKQNGRADN
+857 SGPKQNGHTNNDDN
-869 SAVHQSNGC
+869 SNNSGAIHHSNGHSA
-878 LPTANG
+878 ANG
-884 GTVFSSEVQLNN
+884 SIFGSEVQLNN

-910 SDALSTQQIIDI
+910 SDTLSTQQIIDI
-922 GMSKCIQGNTADF
+922 GMSKCIQDNATDF
-935 PAYQE
+935 TAYQE
-940 TNRSEQQIVNDLLS
+940 TNRSEKQIVNDLLS

>member
-1 MERPAEPLLRCFA
+1 MAEFVRVTS
-14 ANDALHRPPSPPP
+14 NPS
-27 RKIPESALFALRGI
+27 INS
-41 LVSSL
+41 
-46 QTSGGNGHRVDA
+46 
-58 PVPRARHAPG
+58 
-68 RTSSSSPPPP
+68 
-78 PRRRPRLHVTFDSPT
+78 
-93 ARATAG
+93 G

-122 KENAVKDR
+122 KENAIKDR

-173 LDEMRSRDSERRQQ
+173 LDEMRLRDTERRQQ

-294 GGLSNRSTDD
+294 GGLSNRSTD
-304 FSEYNNKRHSVMDVL
+304 EYNNKRHSVMGVL
-319 RWSDMCYPVI
+319 HWSDMCYPVI
-329 PEYPVDVGCEGG
+329 PEYPVDVVCEGG
-341 DGSAERRA
+341 DGSAERKA

-391 DGTAATAFGGGGVRL
+391 DGAATAFGGGCGRL

-416 AGGGGRSVVL
+416 ASGGGGGRSVVL

-479 RPQSS
+479 RPMSS

-508 RPISIAVTGVTSDP
+508 RPISIAVTGVTSDQP
-522 PAKSPATGERPPLP
+522 VKSPATGERPPLP

-549 ETKKFPNDNTKQQS
+549 ETKKFPNDNTKLQS
-563 STAVKDKN
+563 TTVKEKN

-578 ETSDNVESS
+578 ETPDNVESS
-587 DQQHTTA
+587 EQQHTVA
-594 VVSKDEDSH
+594 VVSKDEDS
-603 RENSIQGSVNDLAE
+603 RENSNQGSVNDLAE

-706 IEETKKREEEDKK
+706 IEETKKREEEEKK

-789 SAEQHAGENK
+789 SAEQQAGENK
-799 TEKPSSDPMTTSQG
+799 SEKPSSDPMTTSQG
-813 PVSETDAMLN
+813 PVSETEAMLT

-835 SASSSPTSPTG
+835 SASSPTSPPG
-846 DTQSNGLLPVE
+846 EALSNGLLPVE

-884 GTVFSSEVQLNN
+884 GTVFNSEVQLNN

-922 GMSKCIQGNTADF
+922 GMKKCIQDNTTEF
-935 PAYQE
+935 TTYQE

>member
-1 MERPAEPLLRCFA
+1 MAGLLRVPHYRHSGE
-14 ANDALHRPPSPPP
+14 NSRRTGPEEGIDNLLLV
-27 RKIPESALFALRGI
+27 PESVLDMDGNQLRDDLNGLRFAFQKQY
-41 LVSSL
+41 L
-46 QTSGGNGHRVDA
+46 QADLGPQGNIWI
-58 PVPRARHAPG
+58 
-68 RTSSSSPPPP
+68 S
-78 PRRRPRLHVTFDSPT
+78 
-93 ARATAG
+93 G

-114 PPQNSSRG
+114 PPQHSSRAGGLHWFAHGAESFDFYDETDETG
-122 KENAVKDR
+122 KENAIKDR

-294 GGLSNRSTDD
+294 GGLSNRSTD
-304 FSEYNNKRHSVMDVL
+304 EYNNKRHSVMDVL

-381 PGRASSMTRL
+381 P
-391 DGTAATAFGGGGVRL
+391 
-406 LSSARSMSHL
+406 
-416 AGGGGRSVVL
+416 
-426 GANKDRSTH
+426 
-435 HRSMIAL
+435 
-442 NPVPPPRP
+442 
-450 TRAERLRKRAREF
+450 
-463 ANGGGAGMKSG
+463 GMKSG

-594 VVSKDEDSH
+594 VISKDEDSH

-777 GKGNASTKEETE
+777 GKGNPSTKEETE
-789 SAEQHAGENK
+789 SAEQQAGENK

-813 PVSETDAMLN
+813 PVSETEAMLT

-835 SASSSPTSPTG
+835 SASSSPTSPPG

-884 GTVFSSEVQLNN
+884 GSAFSSEVQLNN

>member
-1 MERPAEPLLRCFA
+1 MTS
-14 ANDALHRPPSPPP
+14 NPS
-27 RKIPESALFALRGI
+27 INS
-41 LVSSL
+41 
-46 QTSGGNGHRVDA
+46 
-58 PVPRARHAPG
+58 
-68 RTSSSSPPPP
+68 
-78 PRRRPRLHVTFDSPT
+78 
-93 ARATAG
+93 G
-99 VTTVNSDNRPSTAPT
+99 VTTVNSDNRPNTAPT

-122 KENAVKDR
+122 KENAIKDR

-173 LDEMRSRDSERRQQ
+173 LDEMRLRDSERRQQ

-294 GGLSNRSTDD
+294 GGLSNRSTD
-304 FSEYNNKRHSVMDVL
+304 
-319 RWSDMCYPVI
+319 
-329 PEYPVDVGCEGG
+329 
-341 DGSAERRA
+341 
-349 ARRKTDLMPTIVSPR
+349 
-364 DLTPCSRPGS
+364 
-374 SSSSRRS
+374 
-381 PGRASSMTRL
+381 
-391 DGTAATAFGGGGVRL
+391 
-406 LSSARSMSHL
+406 
-416 AGGGGRSVVL
+416 
-426 GANKDRSTH
+426 
-435 HRSMIAL
+435 
-442 NPVPPPRP
+442 
-450 TRAERLRKRAREF
+450 
-463 ANGGGAGMKSG
+463 GMKSG

-508 RPISIAVTGVTSDP
+508 RPISIAVTGVTSDQS
-522 PAKSPATGERPPLP
+522 AKSPATGERPPLP

-549 ETKKFPNDNTKQQS
+549 ETKKFPNDNTKLQS
-563 STAVKDKN
+563 TTVKEKN

-587 DQQHTTA
+587 EQQHTVA
-594 VVSKDEDSH
+594 AVSKDEDS
-603 RENSIQGSVNDLAE
+603 RENSNQGSVNDLAE

-706 IEETKKREEEDKK
+706 IEETKKREEEEKK

-789 SAEQHAGENK
+789 SAEQQAGENK
-799 TEKPSSDPMTTSQG
+799 TEKTTSDPMTTSQG
-813 PVSETDAMLN
+813 PVSETEAMLT

-828 SSSSTTS
+828 SSSTTTS
-835 SASSSPTSPTG
+835 SASSPTSPPG
-846 DTQSNGLLPVE
+846 DALSNGLLPVE

-869 SAVHQSNGC
+869 STVHQSNGC

-922 GMSKCIQGNTADF
+922 GMKKCIQDNTTEF
-935 PAYQE
+935 TTYQE

>member
-1 MERPAEPLLRCFA
+1 MAEFVRVTS
-14 ANDALHRPPSPPP
+14 NPSLN
-27 RKIPESALFALRGI
+27 S
-41 LVSSL
+41 
-46 QTSGGNGHRVDA
+46 
-58 PVPRARHAPG
+58 
-68 RTSSSSPPPP
+68 
-78 PRRRPRLHVTFDSPT
+78 
-93 ARATAG
+93 G

-114 PPQNSSRG
+114 PPQNSSKGGLHWFAHGADSFDCYDETDETG
-122 KENAVKDR
+122 KENAIKDR

-164 QKEEERRRR
+164 QKEEERRKR
-173 LDEMRSRDSERRQQ
+173 LDEMRSRDFERRQQ

-200 EKRDA
+200 EKREA
-205 ILKKNLEREARI
+205 ILKKNQEREARI
-217 VSKRRNER
+217 ESKRRNER

-294 GGLSNRSTDD
+294 GGLSNRNAD
-304 FSEYNNKRHSVMDVL
+304 
-319 RWSDMCYPVI
+319 
-329 PEYPVDVGCEGG
+329 EGG
-341 DGSAERRA
+341 DGSAERKA
-349 ARRKTDLMPTIVSPR
+349 ARRKTDLMPTILSPR

-374 SSSSRRS
+374 ASSSRRS
-381 PGRASSMTRL
+381 P
-391 DGTAATAFGGGGVRL
+391 
-406 LSSARSMSHL
+406 
-416 AGGGGRSVVL
+416 
-426 GANKDRSTH
+426 
-435 HRSMIAL
+435 
-442 NPVPPPRP
+442 
-450 TRAERLRKRAREF
+450 
-463 ANGGGAGMKSG
+463 GMKSG
-474 EMTPN
+474 EMTPVN

-484 MSQSSTGPL
+484 MSQSAYGPA
-493 PTQPRS
+493 PTQSRS

-508 RPISIAVTGVTSDP
+508 RPISIAVTGVTSSDQIAAA
-522 PAKSPATGERPPLP
+522 AKSPATGERPPLP

-549 ETKKFPNDNTKQQS
+549 EAKKFPNDTNKQ
-563 STAVKDKN
+563 STLKEKN
-571 KNAKNST
+571 KNEKPSEST
-578 ETSDNVESS
+578 ENAESS
-587 DQQHTTA
+587 EQHHSSA
-594 VVSKDEDSH
+594 DVVSSAASRDDESQD
-603 RENSIQGSVNDLAE
+603 NSIQESVSSDLAE

-629 KISTEEEAKAALAE
+629 KITTEEEAKAALAE
-643 RRKLAREQAERD
+643 RRRLAREQAEKD

-680 QRRQE
+680 QRRME
-685 EEQLRMLEEARK
+685 EEQLRLLEEARK

-706 IEETKKREEEDKK
+706 IEETRKRDLEEKK
-719 RKEEEH
+719 RKEEEL

-777 GKGNASTKEETE
+777 GKGTGNASTKDETE
-789 SAEQHAGENK
+789 SVEPQVAEK
-799 TEKPSSDPMTTSQG
+799 IEKSLSDPMTTSLG
-813 PVSETDAMLN
+813 PTSETEAMLS
-823 AERVH
+823 AERNH
-828 SSSSTTS
+828 SSSSLTMSTPS
-835 SASSSPTSPTG
+835 ETL
-846 DTQSNGLLPVE
+846 SNGLQL
-857 TSGSKQNGRADN
+857 TSPKQNGHTN
-869 SAVHQSNGC
+869 NTINEIVHHSNGH
-878 LPTANG
+878 LTENG
-884 GTVFSSEVQLNN
+884 NVFDSDVQLNN

-910 SDALSTQQIIDI
+910 SDTLSTQQIIDI
-922 GMSKCIQGNTADF
+922 GIGKCIQDNPTDF
-935 PAYQE
+935 TAYQE
-940 TNRSEQQIVNDLLS
+940 NKRSDQQIVNDLLS

>member
-1 MERPAEPLLRCFA
+1 MAGLLRVPHYRHSGE
-14 ANDALHRPPSPPP
+14 NSRRTGPEEGIDNLLLV
-27 RKIPESALFALRGI
+27 PESVLNMDGNQLRDDLNGLRFAFQKQY
-41 LVSSL
+41 L
-46 QTSGGNGHRVDA
+46 QADLGPQGNIWI
-58 PVPRARHAPG
+58 
-68 RTSSSSPPPP
+68 S
-78 PRRRPRLHVTFDSPT
+78 
-93 ARATAG
+93 G

-122 KENAVKDR
+122 KENAIKDR

-294 GGLSNRSTDD
+294 GGLSNRSTD
-304 FSEYNNKRHSVMDVL
+304 
-319 RWSDMCYPVI
+319 
-329 PEYPVDVGCEGG
+329 EGG

-381 PGRASSMTRL
+381 P
-391 DGTAATAFGGGGVRL
+391 
-406 LSSARSMSHL
+406 
-416 AGGGGRSVVL
+416 
-426 GANKDRSTH
+426 
-435 HRSMIAL
+435 
-442 NPVPPPRP
+442 
-450 TRAERLRKRAREF
+450 
-463 ANGGGAGMKSG
+463 GMKSG

-578 ETSDNVESS
+578 ETPDNVESS

-594 VVSKDEDSH
+594 VVSKDEDSR
-603 RENSIQGSVNDLAE
+603 RETSIQGSVNDLAE

-789 SAEQHAGENK
+789 SAEQQAGENK
-799 TEKPSSDPMTTSQG
+799 TEKSSSDLMTTSQG
-813 PVSETDAMLN
+813 PVSETEAMLT

-835 SASSSPTSPTG
+835 SASSSPTSPPG
-846 DTQSNGLLPVE
+846 NTQSNGLLLVE
-857 TSGSKQNGRADN
+857 TSSSKQNGRADN

-910 SDALSTQQIIDI
+910 SDTLSTQQIIDI

-935 PAYQE
+935 PTYQE

>member
-1 MERPAEPLLRCFA
+1 MKFNRSLYSFHSGLFFDFVNPNDFA
-14 ANDALHRPPSPPP
+14 QIS
-27 RKIPESALFALRGI
+27 I
-41 LVSSL
+41 
-46 QTSGGNGHRVDA
+46 Q
-58 PVPRARHAPG
+58 
-68 RTSSSSPPPP
+68 
-78 PRRRPRLHVTFDSPT
+78 
-93 ARATAG
+93 G

-122 KENAVKDR
+122 KENAIKDR

-173 LDEMRSRDSERRQQ
+173 LDEMRLRDTERRQQ

-294 GGLSNRSTDD
+294 GGLSNRSTD
-304 FSEYNNKRHSVMDVL
+304 EYNNKRHSVMGVL
-319 RWSDMCYPVI
+319 HWSDMCYPVI
-329 PEYPVDVGCEGG
+329 PEYPVDVVCEGG
-341 DGSAERRA
+341 DGSAERKA

-381 PGRASSMTRL
+381 P
-391 DGTAATAFGGGGVRL
+391 
-406 LSSARSMSHL
+406 
-416 AGGGGRSVVL
+416 
-426 GANKDRSTH
+426 
-435 HRSMIAL
+435 
-442 NPVPPPRP
+442 
-450 TRAERLRKRAREF
+450 
-463 ANGGGAGMKSG
+463 GMKSG

-508 RPISIAVTGVTSDP
+508 RPISIAVTGVTSDQP
-522 PAKSPATGERPPLP
+522 IKSPATGERPPLP

-549 ETKKFPNDNTKQQS
+549 ETKKFPNDNTKLQS
-563 STAVKDKN
+563 TTVKEKN

-578 ETSDNVESS
+578 ETPDNVESS
-587 DQQHTTA
+587 EQQHTVA
-594 VVSKDEDSH
+594 VVPKDEDS
-603 RENSIQGSVNDLAE
+603 RENSNQGSVNDLAE

-706 IEETKKREEEDKK
+706 IEETKKREEEEKK

-789 SAEQHAGENK
+789 SAEQQAGENK

-813 PVSETDAMLN
+813 PVSETEAMLT

-835 SASSSPTSPTG
+835 SASSPTSPPG
-846 DTQSNGLLPVE
+846 EALSNGLLPVE

-884 GTVFSSEVQLNN
+884 GTVFNSEVQLNN

-922 GMSKCIQGNTADF
+922 GMKKCIQDNTTEF
-935 PAYQE
+935 TTYQE